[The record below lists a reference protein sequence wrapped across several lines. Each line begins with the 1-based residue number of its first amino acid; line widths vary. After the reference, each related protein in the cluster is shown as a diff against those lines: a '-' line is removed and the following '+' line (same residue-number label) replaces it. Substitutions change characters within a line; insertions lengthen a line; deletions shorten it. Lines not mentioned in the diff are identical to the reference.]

1 LEFFIG
7 CSGWS
12 YTAWKGPF
20 YPPNLESSEWL
31 RYYSQKFDY
40 VEIDSSFYKIPNQF
54 MVKNWDRKTPD
65 NFRFA
70 AKFPKIIT
78 HDKHLVD
85 VKEEVELFLKVMEP
99 LREKTLA
106 LLIQLP
112 PSMEII
118 TGLERLRQLVPLLD
132 SKFRYAV
139 EVRHQ
144 SWFQDLAYNF
154 FANNNLCMVWS
165 QLAGI
170 STPPIVT
177 TDFLYV
183 RFIGDRSIDEK
194 DFGKIQKDRIFEMNK
209 WAEEIKKVETEKER
223 GRKEVSLAMIAA
235 NNLYAGFGPGTANL
249 FRKMVGLSELSWED
263 QQQIQKH
270 LQQRQQK
277 QKEKQ
282 DQHVSHSRI
291 VSKKRIKNRQS
302 SLSEFID

>member
-118 TGLERLRQLVPLLD
+118 PGLDGLRQLVPLLD

-170 STPPIVT
+170 RTPPIVT

-183 RFIGDRSIDEK
+183 RFIGDRSIDENN
-194 DFGKIQKDRIFEMNK
+194 FGKIQKDRVLEMSKLARRVKRVEEEKKKENK
-209 WAEEIKKVETEKER
+209 EL
-223 GRKEVSLAMIAA
+223 SLAMIAA
-235 NNLYAGFGPGTANL
+235 NNHYAGFGPGTANM
-249 FRKMVGLSELSWED
+249 FRKMIGLSEITWTHERND
-263 QQQIQKH
+263 IRTNDREQ
-270 LQQRQQK
+270 
-277 QKEKQ
+277 
-282 DQHVSHSRI
+282 SR
-291 VSKKRIKNRQS
+291 
-302 SLSEFID
+302 LTDFLE

>member
-118 TGLERLRQLVPLLD
+118 PGLEGLRQLVPLLD

-183 RFIGDRSIDEK
+183 RFIGDRSIDENN
-194 DFGKIQKDRIFEMNK
+194 FGKIQKDRVLEMSK
-209 WAEEIKKVETEKER
+209 WARRVKRVEEEKKKEN
-223 GRKEVSLAMIAA
+223 KELSLAMIAA
-235 NNLYAGFGPGTANL
+235 NNHYAGFGPGTANM
-249 FRKMVGLSELSWED
+249 FRKMIGLSEITWTNERND
-263 QQQIQKH
+263 IRTNDREQ
-270 LQQRQQK
+270 
-277 QKEKQ
+277 
-282 DQHVSHSRI
+282 SR
-291 VSKKRIKNRQS
+291 
-302 SLSEFID
+302 LTDFLE

>member
-1 LEFFIG
+1 MEFFIG

-118 TGLERLRQLVPLLD
+118 PGLEGLRQLVPLLD

-170 STPPIVT
+170 RTPPIVT

-183 RFIGDRSIDEK
+183 RFIGDRSIDENN
-194 DFGKIQKDRIFEMNK
+194 FGKIQKDRVLEMSK
-209 WAEEIKKVETEKER
+209 WARRVKRVEEEKKKEN
-223 GRKEVSLAMIAA
+223 KELSLAMIAA
-235 NNLYAGFGPGTANL
+235 NNHYAGFGPGTANM
-249 FRKMVGLSELSWED
+249 FRKMIGLSEITWTHEMND
-263 QQQIQKH
+263 IRTNDREQ
-270 LQQRQQK
+270 
-277 QKEKQ
+277 
-282 DQHVSHSRI
+282 SR
-291 VSKKRIKNRQS
+291 
-302 SLSEFID
+302 LTDFLE